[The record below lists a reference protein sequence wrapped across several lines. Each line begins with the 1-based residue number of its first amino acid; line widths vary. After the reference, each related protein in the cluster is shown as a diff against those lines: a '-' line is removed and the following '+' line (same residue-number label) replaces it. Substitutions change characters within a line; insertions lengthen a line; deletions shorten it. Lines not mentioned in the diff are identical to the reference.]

1 MKKNAIFSLFFE
13 TFFKLMCYCIYRAL
27 QFYKEFFKIYIE
39 PVNIEKKSTVFPIL
53 DSFDTIS
60 LKELNRL
67 TPLKR
72 FDSKFICHKSDL
84 NYILGSLIDSYFILK
99 IEDKLV
105 FNYSNVYYDTPMND
119 FFNSHINGKLGRY
132 KLRKRHYRDTD
143 DVFIEIKYKNNRGE
157 TTKYRF
163 RSLIEYRN
171 PLVEHFDDISGHL
184 PLIVKKLSPTVNIDY
199 KRITLLKPGE
209 FDKITIDFDLR
220 LSTTDGG
227 TIRLP
232 NLLILEHKSIIKSGD
247 KAIAQILKNTNYKK
261 MSLSKYCLGL
271 TLTKPGIKYN
281 LYKPKLLTINK
292 ICNGINTEYSQFLWN
307 NSFDGISG

>member
-1 MKKNAIFSLFFE
+1 LE
-13 TFFKLMCYCIYRAL
+13 
-27 QFYKEFFKIYIE
+27 
-39 PVNIEKKSTVFPIL
+39 
-53 DSFDTIS
+53 SFDTIS
-60 LKELNRL
+60 LNELDRL
-67 TPLKR
+67 TPVKR

-84 NYILGSLIDSYFILK
+84 NQILGSLIDSYSILR
-99 IEDKLV
+99 IDDKLL
-105 FNYSNVYYDTPMND
+105 FNYSNVYYDTPSHE
-119 FFNSHINGKLGRY
+119 FFNSHVNGKLGRY
-132 KLRKRHYRDTD
+132 KLRKRIYKETG
-143 DVFIEIKYKNNRGE
+143 DVYIEVKFKDNHGE

-163 RSLIEYRN
+163 RSLGENRN
-171 PLVEHFDDISGHL
+171 SLVEHYNEILKIL
-184 PLIVKKLSPTVNIDY
+184 PQTVKKLNPVVNIDY

-232 NLLILEHKSIIKSGD
+232 NLLILEHKSIKQSGS
-247 KAIAQILKNTNYKK
+247 KAIAQVLKNTKYKK

-307 NSFDGISG
+307 NSFNGISG